1 MNLLRRF
8 KEDERGASDLVFK
21 LVLAITIAA
30 IVLIILLQMLH
41 QTQDAGMNA
50 TKTVGEGLKVFA
62 ENVSKELSG

>member
-1 MNLLRRF
+1 MGILNKF
-8 KEDERGASDLVFK
+8 IKDEKGASDLVFK

-30 IVLIILLQMLH
+30 IVLIILLQLLH

-50 TKTVGEGLKVFA
+50 TKTVGEGLKTFA